1 MEEKEWE
8 TARRLVKV
16 LLESMRT
23 DVKTIKGLDVLLRA
37 EDECCDSI
45 LVYAES
51 ILGRWDERNIVSRL
65 RFVEGVRD
73 E

>member
-8 TARRLVKV
+8 TARRLAKV

-23 DVKTIKGLDVLLRA
+23 DIKTIKGLDVLLGA
-37 EDECCDSI
+37 EDECCDLISSHVEII
-45 LVYAES
+45 LEY
-51 ILGRWDERNIVSRL
+51 WDERSVASRL
-65 RFVEGVRD
+65 RFVEGACN